1 VSGQTDSTPGRENTS
16 FDPFAFYLG
25 AGRYSENSYKR
36 ALVAQARDRDR
47 DSRMPLVLSWKSI
60 DGFDMNHF
68 EHVAKPQRPA
78 GVFRRRRAGRRHF
91 RRPAGHVRRG
101 AGPERRSARV
111 LISWNRLALLERCE
125 DGCRGEGGHRYE
137 ALRRVN

>member
-1 VSGQTDSTPGRENTS
+1 MSGPTDSTPGRENTS

-36 ALVAQARDRDR
+36 AHVAQARDRAR
-47 DSRMPLVLSWKSI
+47 DSRKPLVLSWKSI

-78 GVFRRRRAGRRHF
+78 GVFRRRRAGRRYF
-91 RRPAGHVRRG
+91 WRPTGHVRRG
-101 AGPERRSARV
+101 AGPERPKRV
-111 LISWNRLALLERCE
+111 RPDLMESPR
-125 DGCRGEGGHRYE
+125 
-137 ALRRVN
+137 ALRALRAGMKGGGGASL